1 MYNSFTS
8 DEDKV
13 DNISVFPADDQII
26 KHLCEGDGLSAIL
39 NYALEGYTRLVR
51 NGNKY
56 TPIPRDVNMD
66 MELLGAGNHLFVF
79 AAQFEFGTRTELT
92 SEELYMCY
100 RDWYLNQGYLE
111 KFILTK
117 DKFSKRIEQEFIR
130 ADRAIEKVKKP
141 YANVY
146 VDLTYNKDE

>member
-1 MYNSFTS
+1 
-8 DEDKV
+8 
-13 DNISVFPADDQII
+13 
-26 KHLCEGDGLSAIL
+26 
-39 NYALEGYTRLVR
+39 
-51 NGNKY
+51 
-56 TPIPRDVNMD
+56 
-66 MELLGAGNHLFVF
+66 
-79 AAQFEFGTRTELT
+79 
-92 SEELYMCY
+92 MCY